1 MSGWHFWIDR
11 GGTFTDIVARS
22 PAGRLMTAKLLS
34 HAPELYADA
43 ALEGIARLQATEPG
57 PIDDVRMGTTVATNA
72 LLERKGAPTLLAITR
87 GHADALTIGHQ
98 ARPEIFAL
106 DIMRPAPLQAMTV
119 EIDERLAADG
129 AVVAPLD
136 ETAAR
141 AVLQRGFDAGLR
153 SVAIVLM
160 HAWANPVHEQRLA
173 LLARDIGFSHVTAS
187 HTVGR
192 LIKLV
197 PRGLSAVVDA
207 YLSPPLASHVA
218 AVGAGLAGVP
228 LSFMQSSGGLA
239 APGHFHGRNAVLSGP
254 AGGIV
259 GMAAAGR
266 AVAISTM
273 IGFDMGGTSTD
284 VSLFFGT
291 FDRAEETVVAGY
303 RIRVPSLRIDSVAA
317 GGGSIVRAEGGRLRV
332 GPASA
337 GARPGP
343 ASYGH
348 GGPLT
353 ITDCNLALGRLQ
365 PAHFPALFGPDGDQ
379 RLDRAAVAD
388 RLAELADVLRTDSLD
403 LAEGAIAIAVE
414 SMAAAIRAIST
425 LRGVDPAAATLVGF
439 GGAAGQHVCA
449 VADALGMDRI
459 LLHPL
464 AGVLSAWGIG
474 MADVR
479 TLAESTLAL
488 PLETAADA
496 EVAEAAAGLARD
508 AEAALAAQDHPHSST
523 RITARIRHRGSDTT
537 TEFPLAPA
545 AALAAQFLAD
555 QAKRFGFIHQSAD
568 LILESLAAEA
578 VSEMASP
585 GALPPA
591 SEAGPVSRH
600 DVRFDGAWHD
610 TLFRSREGLAP
621 GTTVAGPAVLF
632 DANSTTLVA
641 PGWQGLIDTAHNLV
655 LTRPGAI
662 ARPRAGTARDPVW
675 LELFANRFMGIAEA
689 MGAALQSTAWSVNI
703 KERLDF
709 SCAVFDGDGALIA
722 NAPHMPVHLG
732 SMGVSVRAI
741 IAARAEDVRGIR
753 PGDAFMLNDPWAGGT
768 HLPDVT
774 VVQPVFLS
782 VADALPAF
790 WVAARGHQ
798 ADIGGTSP
806 GSMPADSRSI
816 ADEGVLITN
825 WLLVDAGQLRET
837 ETLALLAPARDPARC
852 MGDLRAQ
859 LAACARGGDDLRAL
873 AQDAGPDTVRAYM
886 HHVQDDAED
895 AVRSAIANLHDGDF
909 AAPMDNGATIRLA
922 VRIDHARRSA
932 TLDFSG
938 TSAQT
943 PDNFNAPEAVT
954 RAAALYAFRVL
965 AGGELPMNDGVLRP
979 LTIIIPQGSILSPAP
994 GAAVVAGNVETSQI
1008 LTDTIFAG
1016 LGRLAASQGTM
1027 NNLTFGNSQYQYYE
1041 TIAGGAG
1048 ASATAAGASAVQTH
1062 MTNSRLTDPEVL
1074 ELRYPVRVE
1083 RFAVRAGSG
1092 GEGANTGGDG
1102 VERTIRFLEPMTVSL
1117 LAGRRAT
1124 APFGLAG
1131 GGAAAAGAG
1140 FVTRTDGR
1148 VERLGACARAELA
1161 AGDCITILTPGGGGF
1176 GTA

>member
-22 PAGRLMTAKLLS
+22 PAGRLATAKLLS

-43 ALEGIARLQATEPG
+43 ALEGIARLRATEAG
-57 PIDDVRMGTTVATNA
+57 PIADVRMGTTVATNA
-72 LLERKGAPTLLAITR
+72 LLEGKGAPTLLAITR
-87 GHADALTIGHQ
+87 GHGDALTIGHQ
-98 ARPEIFAL
+98 ARPAIFAL
-106 DIMRPAPLQAMTV
+106 DIVRPLPLQAMTV

-129 AVVAPLD
+129 AVVVPLD
-136 ETAAR
+136 AAAAR
-141 AVLQRGFDAGLR
+141 AALQRGFDAGLR

-160 HAWANPVHEQRLA
+160 HAWVNPAHELQLA
-173 LLARDIGFSHVTAS
+173 DIAREIGFSYVTAS
-187 HTVGR
+187 HQVGR

-197 PRGLSAVVDA
+197 PRGQSAVVDA
-207 YLSPPLASHVA
+207 YLSPPLGAHVGVVA
-218 AVGAGLAGVP
+218 DALSGVP
-228 LSFMQSSGGLA
+228 LGFMQSSGGLA

-259 GMAAAGR
+259 GMS
-266 AVAISTM
+266 AVCRGAEKALL
-273 IGFDMGGTSTD
+273 GFDMGGTSTD
-284 VSLFFGT
+284 VSMFAGR

-303 RIRVPSLRIDSVAA
+303 RIASPSLRIDTVAA
-317 GGGSIVRAEGGRLRV
+317 GGGSIVRAEGSRLRV

-353 ITDCNLALGRLQ
+353 ITDCNVALGRLQ
-365 PAHFPALFGPDGDQ
+365 PEHFPALFGPEGDAALDGG
-379 RLDRAAVAD
+379 AVAD
-388 RLAELADVLRTDSLD
+388 RLAGLAAELDADPLD

-414 SMAAAIRAIST
+414 TMAAAIRAIST
-425 LRGVDPAAATLVGF
+425 LRGHDPAAATLVGF

-464 AGVLSAWGIG
+464 AGVFSAWGIG

-479 TLAESTLAL
+479 TLAQATLAL
-488 PLETAADA
+488 PLSTADA
-496 EVAEAAAGLARD
+496 AIADAAGRLAAE
-508 AEAALAAQDHPHSST
+508 AEAALAAQGHGCT
-523 RITARIRHRGSDTT
+523 RTLLTARIRHKGSDTT
-537 TEFPLAPA
+537 TEFPLASA
-545 AALAAQFLAD
+545 AALAAAFLAD
-555 QAKRFGFIHQSAD
+555 QAARFGFAHDGAD
-568 LILESLAAEA
+568 LIVESIAAEA
-578 VSEMASP
+578 VSETDKADAVP
-585 GALPPA
+585 QAGA
-591 SEAGPVSRH
+591 AGPTTVH
-600 DVRFDGAWHD
+600 PVRFGGEWHD
-610 TLFRSREGLAP
+610 TPFRSRDGLAP
-621 GTTVAGPAVLF
+621 GTMVAGPAVLL
-632 DANSTTLVA
+632 DASSTTLVA
-641 PGWQGLIDTAHNLV
+641 PGWQGVIDAAHNLV
-655 LTRPGAI
+655 LTQTAAV
-662 ARPRAGTARDPVW
+662 ARPRPGTDRDPVW
-675 LELFANRFMGIAEA
+675 LELFANRFMAIAEA
-689 MGAALQSTAWSVNI
+689 MGAALQATAWSVNI

-709 SCAVFDGDGALIA
+709 SCAVFDGEGVLIA

-741 IAARAEDVRGIR
+741 IGARAGQVR
-753 PGDAFMLNDPWAGGT
+753 PGDAYMLNDPWAGGT

-774 VVQPVFLS
+774 VVMPVFLAES
-782 VADALPAF
+782 DAPAF

-806 GSMPADSRSI
+806 GSMPADSRTI

-825 WLLVDAGQLRET
+825 WLLVEAGRLREA

-852 MGDLRAQ
+852 MGDLQAQ
-859 LAACARGGDDLRAL
+859 LAACARGADDLKAL
-873 AQDAGPDTVRAYM
+873 VSEMGADTVRAYM
-886 HHVQDDAED
+886 GHVQDDAEA
-895 AVRSAIANLHDGDF
+895 AVRRAIAGLHDGEF
-909 AAPMDNGATIRLA
+909 SCLMDNGAAIRLA
-922 VRIDHARRSA
+922 VRIGQATNSA

-943 PDNFNAPEAVT
+943 GDHLNAPEAVT

-965 AGGELPMNDGVLRP
+965 AGGDLPMNDGVLRP
-979 LTIIIPQGSILSPAP
+979 LTLIIPEGSILSPAP

-1008 LTDTIFAG
+1008 LTDTIFGA

-1027 NNLTFGNSQYQYYE
+1027 NNLTFGNAAHQYYE

-1048 ASATAAGASAVQTH
+1048 ASAGAAGASAVQTH

-1083 RFAVRAGSG
+1083 RFAVRSGSG
-1092 GEGANTGGDG
+1092 GAGARRGGDG

-1131 GGAAAAGAG
+1131 GGAAQAGAG
-1140 FVTRTDGR
+1140 FVTRSDGS
-1148 VERLGACARAELA
+1148 VETLGACARAELA
-1161 AGDCITILTPGGGGF
+1161 AGDAITILTPGGGGF
-1176 GTA
+1176 GTP